1 MDPLDN
7 HGLQDLA
14 AHDNLRQMVY
24 HEIALHRAAIEA
36 GEAGNREHLLLVKD
50 HGSRTFYHLFG
61 KWMRINETNHL
72 ETYNE
77 RTGRVDEVIP
87 RSAHQASIGHR
98 MAAIY
103 GFRNREDWRQR
114 NGRSGRRI

>member
-1 MDPLDN
+1 
-7 HGLQDLA
+7 
-14 AHDNLRQMVY
+14 
-24 HEIALHRAAIEA
+24 
-36 GEAGNREHLLLVKD
+36 
-50 HGSRTFYHLFG
+50 
-61 KWMRINETNHL
+61 MRINETNHL

-103 GFRNREDWRQR
+103 GFRNREDWSRGTGDREGEFSLESWQ
-114 NGRSGRRI
+114 SWSTVTAVDVC

>member
-36 GEAGNREHLLLVKD
+36 GEAGNREHLLLVCPA
-50 HGSRTFYHLFG
+50 L
-61 KWMRINETNHL
+61 
-72 ETYNE
+72 
-77 RTGRVDEVIP
+77 
-87 RSAHQASIGHR
+87 
-98 MAAIY
+98 
-103 GFRNREDWRQR
+103 
-114 NGRSGRRI
+114 